1 MVPGFTNSRARCAAA
16 CFCASTSAGAV
27 AIYLI
32 EPLSARIDGMAR
44 LMESVPGRVIRKFL
58 EDQAPNWAALIAWN
72 ALFAMFPIVIF
83 AASLLGLVLRLFGQ
97 ANDRIYSTIF
107 TAIPGDSRPLLDAV
121 TTVKSQSGILFIV
134 GLVGLLWGGSALF
147 GVIEQAFAVIYHTKT
162 RDFIRQKLIAFGMVF
177 LFTILVGVAVATSA
191 ILPAIKQIPD
201 MPLVLYSGAAAFILQ
216 VIVGTIAGILLF
228 GSMYYVIPNRKQQFR
243 KVIPGALVAGLLF
256 ELITLLFP
264 LYLSINNGINQYGKT
279 FGLFFLLMTFF
290 FFLGLITMIGV
301 ELNSVIYPV
310 PIDLPGKDSHAVATP
325 ESGPEGE
332 RVGVR
337 GRRGDRNGHAGNGA
351 ARDGRRGIPAR
362 AALGMAVVASVV
374 GVLLGRR
381 SASSD

>member
-1 MVPGFTNSRARCAAA
+1 MG
-16 CFCASTSAGAV
+16 
-27 AIYLI
+27 
-32 EPLSARIDGMAR
+32 R

-107 TAIPGDSRPLLDAV
+107 TAIPGDPQPLLDAV
-121 TTVKSQSGILFIV
+121 TTVKSQSGVLFIV
-134 GLVGLLWGGSALF
+134 GLIGLLWGGSALF
-147 GVIEQAFAVIYHTKT
+147 GSIEQAFAVIYHTKP
-162 RDFIRQKLIAFGMVF
+162 RDYLRQRLIAFGMVF

-191 ILPAIKQIPD
+191 LLPALKHIPNI
-201 MPLVLYSGAAAFILQ
+201 PEFLYSGVAAFILQ
-216 VIVGTIAGILLF
+216 VAVGITAGFLLF
-228 GSMYYVIPNRKQQFR
+228 GTMYYVIPNRKQRFR

-301 ELNSVIYPV
+301 EVNSVIYPV
-310 PIDLPGKDSHAVATP
+310 PIELPGKDSHAVAAP

-332 RVGVR
+332 R
-337 GRRGDRNGHAGNGA
+337 RRMASNGHAPNG
-351 ARDGRRGIPAR
+351 RHGIPAR
-362 AALGMAVVASVV
+362 AALGLAVVASVV

-381 SASSD
+381 SANSD